1 MAKTSSERAAGTLV
15 GISIKDNGAQYLPHG
30 SVIEICLSNVYVG
43 HGLIL
48 QTCSKV
54 DNWGNNLDNAGSLK
68 HACNLRRRSLYI
80 AMELPR
86 QFQLCQFPLTF

>member
-1 MAKTSSERAAGTLV
+1 MAKTSSERAAGTSV

-54 DNWGNNLDNAGSLK
+54 DN
-68 HACNLRRRSLYI
+68 
-80 AMELPR
+80 
-86 QFQLCQFPLTF
+86 